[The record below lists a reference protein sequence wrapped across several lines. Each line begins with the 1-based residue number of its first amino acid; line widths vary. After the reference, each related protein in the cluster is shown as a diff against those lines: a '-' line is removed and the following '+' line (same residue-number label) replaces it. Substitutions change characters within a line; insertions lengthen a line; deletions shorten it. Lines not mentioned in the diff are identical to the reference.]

1 MLLQLAFIFY
11 EGVVRHCISV
21 CAHTLSV
28 SSVREWHS
36 VVSLC
41 VHSVSL
47 SSVGGRGGCLYALA
61 VNSAAV
67 NTELLICL
75 SQSSTWICTQKWD
88 C

>member
-41 VHSVSL
+41 VRTHYLYHL
-47 SSVGGRGGCLYALA
+47 SESGTPLYLCVCAH
-61 VNSAAV
+61 
-67 NTELLICL
+67 TICI
-75 SQSSTWICTQKWD
+75 ICQ
-88 C
+88 